1 MRGLLFLVLLV
12 LVASDVAGKN
22 PANPVGFK
30 LPSVAGTSL
39 AGETVRFPEDLAG
52 RPAVLLVAY
61 RRGTQPDVD
70 LWMAFLKAKHP
81 EVVFYE
87 VPTITGVAWRAMQGW
102 IDGGMRGGVP
112 KANWPRV
119 VTLYGDAPIL
129 KEFLGD
135 HGGYTTHVTVLD
147 PGGKVVWFHASGYS
161 GEASVRFGEALL
173 RMGAATP

>member
-1 MRGLLFLVLLV
+1 MRGLLFLVLLM

-22 PANPVGFK
+22 PASPVGWK
-30 LPSVAGTSL
+30 LPSVVGTSL

-52 RPAVLLVAY
+52 KPAVLLVAY

-70 LWMAFLKAKHP
+70 LWMAFLKEKHP

-102 IDGGMRGGVP
+102 IDRGMRGGVP
-112 KANWPRV
+112 EENWPRV

-129 KEFLGD
+129 KDSLGD
-135 HGGYTTHVTVLD
+135 CGGYTTHVTVLD
-147 PGGKVVWFHASGYS
+147 PGGKVAWFHSSGYS
-161 GEASVRFGEALL
+161 DEGAVSLDAAL
-173 RMGAATP
+173 RGMVSE